1 MRRTP
6 VTVALL
12 TLLSTPA
19 AAAPCAFA
27 GPRAAFAELVTT
39 EGLPGGGFLVGTAQ
53 GLLAEHY
60 FGAYD
65 STTVVPIASASKLL
79 AALRVLQVG
88 ERDQADLDAAVS
100 TVLPQ
105 FAGDK
110 GTMTLRQMFS
120 HTAGYGNDSA
130 SPVLLDDGIT
140 LAQAVDF
147 IACCRPL
154 NSGYTVGGQ
163 FSYGGVSMHVA
174 GRVAE
179 VTGGGDWEQR
189 WWSEI
194 GVPLGIT
201 TIDWQ
206 GLGPTANYGIAG
218 SARSSL
224 RDYARVLQMLANDGY
239 GNHHRILRAST
250 VDELGVDHIGVLPI
264 AYAPPNAAA
273 PVRYGLGAWLSTQGD
288 LAPAL
293 LHSLGAFGFM
303 PWLDRERKLYGAFM
317 IRGSGGVNDAAYPT
331 YSAMLAGIID
341 EFDAATCT
349 PVVAEDGILADGFE
363 PY

>member
-1 MRRTP
+1 MPRRAATL
-6 VTVALL
+6 ALL
-12 TLLSTPA
+12 TLLSMPA
-19 AAAPCAFA
+19 AAAPCAFE
-27 GPRAAFAELVTT
+27 GPRATFAELIANT
-39 EGLPGGGFLVGTAQ
+39 GLPGGGFLVGTAQ
-53 GLLAEHY
+53 GILAEHY
-60 FGAYD
+60 AGGYD
-65 STTVVPIASASKLL
+65 AGTVVPIASASKLL
-79 AALRVLQVG
+79 AALRILQIG
-88 ERDQADLDAAVS
+88 ERGQADLDAAVS
-100 TVLPQ
+100 RVLPQ
-105 FAGDK
+105 FTGDK

-130 SPVLLDDGIT
+130 SPILLDDGIT

-154 NSGYTVGGQ
+154 DSGYTVGGQ
-163 FSYGGVSMHVA
+163 FSYGGVSMHIA

-179 VTGGGDWEQR
+179 VVGGGDWQQR
-189 WWSEI
+189 WQSEI
-194 GVPLGIT
+194 GAPLGIT

-224 RDYARVLQMLANDGY
+224 RDYGRVLQMLANGGY
-239 GNHHRILRAST
+239 GNHRRILRASS
-250 VDELGVDHIGVLPI
+250 VDVLGVDRIGTLPI
-264 AYAPPNAAA
+264 AYAPPSATA

-303 PWLDRERKLYGAFM
+303 PWLDRERKLYGVFM
-317 IRGSGGVNDAAYPT
+317 IRGSAGINDTAYPA
-331 YSAMLAGIID
+331 YSEMLADIID
-341 EFDAATCT
+341 EYDATSCT
-349 PVVAEDGILADGFE
+349 PTIAEDGILADGFE